1 MKQLFRY
8 FVRGCLAIA
17 PLAAT
22 LFIIYQGFMII
33 DQWLGL
39 QIPGLG
45 FVITLALITLVA
57 CFGFAGLYSAAGG
70 GFSPWAAPQMVRFF
84 AGLLLL
90 LTIACVDLRVW
101 MGIAYPAY
109 AVSVLL
115 LVAVEL
121 AGRVG
126 MGAQRWL
133 ELGPLALQPSEPMK
147 ITLILALARYLHGLG
162 PDDVS
167 RPLRLFAPLLM
178 ILAPAVLVLMQ
189 PNLGTA
195 TLLMVGGAMLLFL
208 AGLSWRWIASTAVAV
223 AVAIPS
229 AWFFLLH
236 DYQKQRVL
244 TFINPDADALGA
256 GWNTAQ
262 AKIALGSGGLLGKG
276 FLMGGTAGRTTLHGE
291 GLQHQDGHSHVLA
304 STVPTVTAYDPA
316 FAYETAVIV
325 QDGIRRMYEL
335 QEDRFYYITMYNE
348 NYPQP
353 PRPEGVEEGL
363 LRGLYRFRAAP
374 DLGSKAHGVRLLGS
388 GAILQQVIA
397 AAELLAERFGIA
409 AEVWSAPSFQLLR
422 RDALEV
428 ERWNR
433 LHPDRKAKVPYVS
446 QSLPDDGRPIVATT
460 DWLKAV
466 PDMVARWLPPS
477 YVSLGTD
484 GFGRSDNRDALRA
497 FFEIDPPH
505 VAVAALL
512 ELARCGS
519 MPAAKV
525 SKAIRDLGID
535 PEKASPLG
543 L

>member
-1 MKQLFRY
+1 MT
-8 FVRGCLAIA
+8 VRPFDATYRA
-17 PLAAT
+17 VPLT
-22 LFIIYQGFMII
+22 HKLV
-33 DQWLGL
+33 DVQWTM
-39 QIPGLG
+39 
-45 FVITLALITLVA
+45 VVLIVLIA
-57 CFGFAGLYSAAGG
+57 CFGFAALFSAAGG
-70 GFSPWAAPQMVRFF
+70 SMSPWAAPQMARFGI
-84 AGLLLL
+84 GLILL

-147 ITLILALARYLHGLG
+147 ITLMLALARYLHGLG

-223 AVAIPS
+223 AVALPS

-276 FLMGGTAGRTTLHGE
+276 FLMGTQSRLNFLPEKQTDFIIAIIGEEFGFFGMMLLLGLFAAVIWNGVQIALTARSHFGRLLAMGITLNFFLYIMINGLMVMGLIPVVGIPMPLVSYGGTAMMTVMIGF
-291 GLQHQDGHSHVLA
+291 GLLMCVHVHRQV
-304 STVPTVTAYDPA
+304 TVP
-316 FAYETAVIV
+316 
-325 QDGIRRMYEL
+325 
-335 QEDRFYYITMYNE
+335 
-348 NYPQP
+348 
-353 PRPEGVEEGL
+353 
-363 LRGLYRFRAAP
+363 
-374 DLGSKAHGVRLLGS
+374 SHSS
-388 GAILQQVIA
+388 GML
-397 AAELLAERFGIA
+397 
-409 AEVWSAPSFQLLR
+409 
-422 RDALEV
+422 
-428 ERWNR
+428 
-433 LHPDRKAKVPYVS
+433 
-446 QSLPDDGRPIVATT
+446 
-460 DWLKAV
+460 
-466 PDMVARWLPPS
+466 
-477 YVSLGTD
+477 
-484 GFGRSDNRDALRA
+484 
-497 FFEIDPPH
+497 
-505 VAVAALL
+505 
-512 ELARCGS
+512 
-519 MPAAKV
+519 
-525 SKAIRDLGID
+525 
-535 PEKASPLG
+535 
-543 L
+543 